1 MRLFVNNNPARFTTP
16 LKDGI
21 NVTKEFAEV

>member
-21 NVTKEFAEV
+21 NLNIEFVEV